1 MTLLILL
8 APFIAVGM
16 INTDKAS
23 VIGNISSLSLYLTI
37 LVTLCICLHL
47 DQNKFP
53 YLNCSFKSILRPC
66 KNKQAK
72 GIIRIISKHYCLIVL
87 VCLFTLG
94 LVMAGCKC
102 KNKCPS
108 FWEHSTG
115 CSNIGLYRKLCLP
128 RLLQSVPRHAQ
139 HHQSHSQF
147 NHTGLRIYPTTDSFY
162 YL

>member
-94 LVMAGCKC
+94 LVMAASVKTNALLFGNIVLAVVILGCIVSCVFHGCC
-102 KNKCPS
+102 KVYLDTLNTIRAIVNS
-108 FWEHSTG
+108 IILAW
-115 CSNIGLYRKLCLP
+115 
-128 RLLQSVPRHAQ
+128 V
-139 HHQSHSQF
+139 
-147 NHTGLRIYPTTDSFY
+147 YPTTDSFY
-162 YL
+162 FL